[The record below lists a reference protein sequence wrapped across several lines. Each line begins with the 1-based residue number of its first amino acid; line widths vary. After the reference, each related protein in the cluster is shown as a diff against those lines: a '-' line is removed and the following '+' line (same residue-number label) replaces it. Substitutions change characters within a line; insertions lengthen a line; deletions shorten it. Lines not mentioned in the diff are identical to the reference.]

1 MLRRLLYSPFL
12 AQLVVIRRCNLSC
25 GYCNEFDDKS
35 DPVPTDELKRRI
47 EKIRALGSWA
57 IELTGGE
64 PMMHPDIASLVA
76 HAKAQRF
83 SKVMMITN
91 AFLLN
96 KEKVEALNEAGLDDM
111 QVSVDGVEPNDVTVK
126 VLKPLRPK
134 LEMLARTAKFRVTLS
149 GVIGSSNSQEVLEVV
164 AFAKSHGFRPRVLLI
179 HAGDGQ
185 LRLSEEQ
192 RALYKR
198 VKEEIGGR
206 YREARDYRS
215 RLLATGSAPY
225 KCRAGSRYLYVDE
238 FGVVRWCSQQ
248 MAHFGIPLA
257 DYSTED
263 LERQFHTRKGCEAK
277 CTIGCSRSC
286 SAPDE
291 WRSQKLTAAAPA
303 ADGATSAAA
312 GQGPHVPHVPPE
324 HLVQVRDR
332 IARG

>member
-1 MLRRLLYSPFL
+1 MLKRLLYSPFL
-12 AQLVVIRRCNLSC
+12 SQLVVTRRCNLAC

-64 PMMHPDIASLVA
+64 PMMHPDIAELVA
-76 HAKAQRF
+76 HAKKQKFR
-83 SKVMMITN
+83 KVMMITN

-96 KEKVEALNEAGLDDM
+96 EKKVEALNAAGLDDM
-111 QVSVDGVEPNDVTVK
+111 QVSVDGVEPSDVTVK

-134 LEMLARTAKFRVTLS
+134 LEMLAKTAKFRVTLS
-149 GVIGSSNSQEVLEVV
+149 GVIGSSNSQEVLDVV
-164 AFAKSHGFRPRVLLI
+164 AFAKGNGFRPRVLLI
-179 HAGDGQ
+179 HSGDGQ
-185 LRLSEEQ
+185 LHLSEEQ
-192 RALYKR
+192 RALYRR
-198 VKEEIGGR
+198 VKREIGGR

-248 MAHFGIPLA
+248 RHQFGIPLA
-257 DYSTED
+257 DYTAED
-263 LERQFHTRKGCEAK
+263 LRRQFHTRKGCEDK

-291 WRSQKLTAAAPA
+291 WRSQKLE
-303 ADGATSAAA
+303 
-312 GQGPHVPHVPPE
+312 HVPRPPE
-324 HLVQVRDR
+324 QHAGRLAPELIGMGRRSTTV
-332 IARG
+332 